1 MVLIRKIIFSC
12 VTPSLQKLGI
22 IEVIMPCL
30 KNSPLLCTK
39 KLTTGFTSN
48 SKQHLGTTNLVEF
61 NMKIPYSFTNDDERL
76 RWERRSMAIVSS
88 IDNSMIQDNNK
99 LQSHGIETEHNDK
112 DDRSTESNIQKITT
126 DNATP
131 KRQIKKTRSGRFSS
145 KEDDLIIYF
154 VKQYGDNIETFK
166 LLAGE
171 FIIQRK
177 YTAIKDRYAKIC
189 SGNMNNDTS
198 YKQRNKPFSKTDDIE
213 ILRYVE
219 CYGNSPKVFHALAL
233 ELQRDHWTCVRTRY
247 YRIKQNPGAEIKDRA
262 AYSEE
267 EDKLILEYIEK
278 YGNCK
283 DAYDRLC
290 QELQRNIN
298 SVRARRNLLTKRY
311 LDRKTE
317 WKIEE
322 DEALMK
328 SILQVRNSTILQNVQ
343 SYSRAKIYLLNDGH
357 IMIH

>member
-1 MVLIRKIIFSC
+1 MVLMLKIIFSC

-99 LQSHGIETEHNDK
+99 LESNGIEKEHNDK
-112 DDRSTESNIQKITT
+112 DDRSTEGNIQKITT

-154 VKQYGDNIETFK
+154 VKKYGDNIETFK
-166 LLAGE
+166 LLADD
-171 FIIQRK
+171 FVIQRS
-177 YTAIKDRYAKIC
+177 YLAIKDRYAKIC
-189 SGNMNNDTS
+189 SGNMNTDTR
-198 YKQRNKPFSKTDDIE
+198 YKQRSKPFSKTDDIE

-219 CYGNSPKVFHALAL
+219 CYGNHPNVFRALAL
-233 ELQRDHWTCVRTRY
+233 ELQCERWGCVMNRY
-247 YRIKQNPGAEIKDRA
+247 HRINKT
-262 AYSEE
+262 
-267 EDKLILEYIEK
+267 LELKEK
-278 YGNCK
+278 IGLNQGRIFS
-283 DAYDRLC
+283 DTLW
-290 QELQRNIN
+290 
-298 SVRARRNLLTKRY
+298 VR
-311 LDRKTE
+311 
-317 WKIEE
+317 
-322 DEALMK
+322 K
-328 SILQVRNSTILQNVQ
+328 SAV
-343 SYSRAKIYLLNDGH
+343 Y
-357 IMIH
+357 